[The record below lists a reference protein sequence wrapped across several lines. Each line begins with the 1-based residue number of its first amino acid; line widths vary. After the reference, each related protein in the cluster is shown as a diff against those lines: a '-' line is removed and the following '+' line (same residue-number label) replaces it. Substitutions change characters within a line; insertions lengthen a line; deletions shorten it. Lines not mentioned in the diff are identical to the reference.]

1 MVTKNWVAGRSRSPE
16 AQAVVEVATDV
27 TLGPGPDIAPAR
39 DSAAS
44 NLSRSRSVSEN
55 VSVTYDDTFS
65 SWEAR
70 MVERGTG
77 DREEFTRWA
86 RARQQHLLRVALLL
100 TDDVGRAEDL
110 VQDALTQVA
119 MRWPKLRSSS
129 PDAYARTV
137 IYHGNI
143 SWWRRR
149 RGEVL
154 LADMVDA
161 PVSEEHVERR
171 LLVRRALRALT
182 PRQRAVVVLRY
193 FEDLSERDTAQVLGV
208 SVGTVKSQTHLALLR
223 LREAAPE
230 LAELLQ
236 EDSR

>member
-1 MVTKNWVAGRSRSPE
+1 M
-16 AQAVVEVATDV
+16 
-27 TLGPGPDIAPAR
+27 
-39 DSAAS
+39 
-44 NLSRSRSVSEN
+44 
-55 VSVTYDDTFS
+55 
-65 SWEAR
+65 
-70 MVERGTG
+70 
-77 DREEFTRWA
+77 
-86 RARQQHLLRVALLL
+86 
-100 TDDVGRAEDL
+100 TDDVSRAEDL

-119 MRWPKLRSSS
+119 VRWRRLRDAN

-154 LADMVDA
+154 TAEVVERPADHGSA
-161 PVSEEHVERR
+161 EPVERR
-171 LLVRRALRALT
+171 LLVRRALGALT

-193 FEDLSERDTAQVLGV
+193 FEDLTERDAAAVLGV
-208 SVGTVKSQTHLALLR
+208 SVGTVKSQTHLALRR

-236 EDSR
+236 EDTR